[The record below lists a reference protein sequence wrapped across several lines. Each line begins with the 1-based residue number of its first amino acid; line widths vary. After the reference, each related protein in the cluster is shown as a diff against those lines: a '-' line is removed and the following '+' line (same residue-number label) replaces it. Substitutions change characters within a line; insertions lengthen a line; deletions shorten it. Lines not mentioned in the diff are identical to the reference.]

1 MENGSELVKL
11 IESLDEEA
19 VTQLVRQRLEAG
31 QDPITIIREAEVGM
45 RRVGQRYEE
54 GQYYI
59 TGLIMAGEIFSQV
72 VELAMPLVEEHFK
85 GNFSG
90 RVLLGTVKGDIHDL
104 GKTIVSF
111 LLRCQG
117 FEVEDMGVDV
127 PVNDIIKRTAEWQP
141 DIVGLSGLLT
151 VSFSSMKE
159 TIERLRNEVSGWGK
173 RPAVIIGGSQI
184 DATICQFVGADF
196 WSTDAVDGVAWCQKI
211 IQKK

>member
-1 MENGSELVKL
+1 MEKGSELVRL
-11 IESLDEEA
+11 IEALEEEA
-19 VTQLVRQRLEAG
+19 VNYLVRQRLEAG
-31 QDPITIIREAEVGM
+31 HNPMEIIREAEMGM

-59 TGLIMAGEIFSQV
+59 TGLIMAGEIFGQV
-72 VELAMPLVEEHFK
+72 VELAMPLVEEYFR

-111 LLRCQG
+111 MLRCQG

-127 PVNDIIKRTAEWQP
+127 PVIDIISRASEWRP

-159 TIERLRNEVSGWGK
+159 TVDQLRNEIRGWEK
-173 RPAVIIGGSQI
+173 PPSVIIGGSQI
-184 DATICQFVGADF
+184 DERICHYVGADF
-196 WSTDAVDGVAWCQKI
+196 WSTDVVGGVAWCQKI
-211 IQKK
+211 VQNK